1 MKRIENERGALE
13 LFSLFFFYLLLMFF
27 LFPCMSGILEVI
39 YVDVNI
45 RSVNDQEM
53 SRRTAA

>member
-1 MKRIENERGALE
+1 
-13 LFSLFFFYLLLMFF
+13 MFF